1 MLIEKILKLKD
12 LLLLSNIFLNFFSI
26 KSPNAIAK
34 RFFSIALVIVLVTIS
49 YSESFGSTGPV
60 IQMKD
65 SVNSYGATTNSANSI
80 QAEFASSTS
89 SLVGK
94 SIDTIIVGLNKVGSP
109 SGTIQVGV
117 FNNDLSVKQLF
128 GTRDASSLSTS
139 NAQYSFSLSANQTY
153 VIKSGDR
160 IGIKFTGGS
169 SSNYVDISI
178 DQTNS
183 FDGTK
188 SYLTYYTSSWQS
200 STGKDLA
207 MTLVLKQGSSSGTG
221 GTGGTGGSVSDIVVK
236 PPVDILSVTTN
247 SSRHISNLGTP
258 TVTDKNDPNPVVT
271 NNSPGTFPVGI
282 TIVTWHATDSK
293 GHTGQAQ
300 QKVTIISASQPA
312 NQFNRVAM
320 INFDDDFASEYILG
334 KPILDKY
341 NIKMTL
347 YVICGKVNEQNYMT
361 WSMIHSMQ
369 SDGQDIQAH
378 TMNHLNSNLLSQKQL
393 DYEYGKDIACLKNN
407 GTSGVHVVAMPF
419 NEGFNNPK
427 VINTIA
433 KYFDFARGINRFA
446 PNTFY
451 LHCNE
456 PEAHQTN
463 CKTYDSSGHLNLFN
477 RYTIPAWS
485 SDLQSISDNFND
497 AQSFAQFIKQV
508 NKASTNTNSIPTEIP
523 IVYYHRVVTDNS
535 AISDVSHKG
544 TSTIL
549 LDAEMKYL
557 VDNHFKIRTTKDLGY
572 DTTKNW
578 FFFKS

>member
-1 MLIEKILKLKD
+1 MLIEKTLKLKD
-12 LLLLSNIFLNFFSI
+12 SHFLSNLFLHFFLISS
-26 KSPNAIAK
+26 KDVNATPK
-34 RFFSIALVIVLVTIS
+34 RFFSISLVIVLVAIS
-49 YSESFGSTGPV
+49 YSESFGSTSPIV
-60 IQMKD
+60 QMQD
-65 SVNSYGATTNSANSI
+65 TVNSYGATTNSANQI

-89 SLVGK
+89 SLIGK
-94 SIDTIIVGLNKVGSP
+94 SIDTITVSLNKVGSP

-117 FNNDLSVKQLF
+117 FNSDLSVKQLF
-128 GTRDASSLSTS
+128 GTKDASSLSTS
-139 NAQYSFSLSANQTY
+139 IAQYSFSLPTLQTY
-153 VIKSGDR
+153 VVKSGDR
-160 IGIKFTGGS
+160 IGIKFNGGS
-169 SSNYVDISI
+169 SSNYVDISV

-188 SYLTYYTSSWQS
+188 SYLTYYTSSWQT

-207 MTLVLKQGSSSGTG
+207 MMLILKQGSSTGTG
-221 GTGGTGGSVSDIVVK
+221 GTSGSVSDIIVK

-247 SSRHISNLGTP
+247 SSRHIPNLGTP
-258 TVTDKNDPNPVVT
+258 TVTDKNDPNPVIT
-271 NNSPGTFPVGI
+271 NNSPGTFPVGV
-282 TIVTWHATDSK
+282 TIVTWRATDSK

-347 YVICGKVNEQNYMT
+347 YVICGKVNERNYMT

-407 GTSGVHVVAMPF
+407 GTSGVHVVAIPF
-419 NEGFNNPK
+419 NEGFDNPK

-433 KYFDFARGINRFA
+433 KYFDFARGLNRFA
-446 PNTFY
+446 PNTFF
-451 LHCNE
+451 LHCND
-456 PEAHQTN
+456 PVAHQTN
-463 CKTYDSSGHLNLFN
+463 CKTYNSSGHLNLFN

-508 NKASTNTNSIPTEIP
+508 NKASTNINSIPTEIP

-535 AISDVSHKG
+535 AISDVSQKG